1 MESSNKHQTYY
12 MTPIFAID
20 RLRIGTDRHGIIP
33 LVYFMGCPLRCAYCL
48 NYPQTK
54 GL

>member
-1 MESSNKHQTYY
+1 MESLNKHQTYY
-12 MTPIFAID
+12 MTSIFTID
-20 RLRIGTDRHGIIP
+20 RLRMGTDRHGIIT
-33 LVYFMGCPLRCAYCL
+33 LGCFMAVRFGL